1 MPLTQQEILAL
12 LHRIGLNMEEL
23 EYQKSIIL
31 NLISN
36 CDIHINVLEKDIL
49 ENPNS
54 NIEGKTPRTEVLQ
67 NFYNQKI
74 VLEQQL
80 TDINQLIN

>member
-12 LHRIGLNMEEL
+12 PHRIGLNMEEL
-23 EYQKSIIL
+23 EYRKSIIL

-36 CDIHINVLEKDIL
+36 CDIHINVLEEDIL
-49 ENPNS
+49 KNPNS

-67 NFYNQKI
+67 DFYNQKNL
-74 VLEQQL
+74 LEQEL
-80 TDINQLIN
+80 SDINQLIN